1 VAGLVADNG
10 TWRRHAWAESWLDG
24 RWTPVDPTLG
34 VVPAS
39 AAYLRLLEDAPADPM
54 ILIPLATR
62 LAPAALNRHAMP

>member
-10 TWRRHAWAESWLDG
+10 RWRRHAWAEAWLDG